1 MPNPNPMRT
10 LILLLF
16 VVSIASTSCSRN
28 ELCDSGNFGSVTI
41 YNATDDIWTLY
52 QNGSSLFKLG
62 PKQSYKI
69 DEVQAGKQH
78 FSASSGN
85 QNFDWGQVEIRA
97 CEEDYLVL
105 Q

>member
-1 MPNPNPMRT
+1 MRA
-10 LILLLF
+10 LILLIV
-16 VVSIASTSCSRN
+16 VVSIASTSCSRT

-41 YNATDDIWTLY
+41 HNATDDIWTLY

-69 DEVQAGKQH
+69 EEVQSGKHH
-78 FSASSGN
+78 FAAFSGN
-85 QNFDWGQVEIRA
+85 QNFDWGQVEIQA
-97 CEEDYLVL
+97 CAEEYLVL